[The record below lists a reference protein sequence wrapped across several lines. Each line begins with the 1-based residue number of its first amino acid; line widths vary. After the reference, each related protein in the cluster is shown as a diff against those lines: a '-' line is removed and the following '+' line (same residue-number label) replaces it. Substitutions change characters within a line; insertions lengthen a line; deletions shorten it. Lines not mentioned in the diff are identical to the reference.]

1 MLDID
6 PYIEEGRAN
15 ALLIQFMS
23 TLLNISSLNC
33 SLVYED
39 SRLAMRIEEID
50 YEELFL
56 KIERIL
62 AKLVL
67 LFCLIDVLRIPEE
80 MNITTKWI

>member
-67 LFCLIDVLRIPEE
+67 LFCLIDVLRIP
-80 MNITTKWI
+80 K

>member
-6 PYIEEGRAN
+6 TYIEEGRAN

-67 LFCLIDVLRIPEE
+67 LFCLIDVLRIP
-80 MNITTKWI
+80 K

>member
-62 AKLVL
+62 GKLVL
-67 LFCLIDVLRIPEE
+67 LFCLIDVLRIP
-80 MNITTKWI
+80 K